1 MRSQAFILNKIDYM
15 GRWFV
20 NSVEYTINLLLM
32 TYLSVRTAVFE
43 QAQGF
48 RTVFSVVSQ
57 QIYFTGW
64 QALPLISALAVAAG
78 SIVIMQSSFQLNFL
92 GGQGQIGKLLIVI
105 IVREIGP
112 LLTALIVIARS
123 GTAVASELG
132 NMKVNNEIEA
142 LRSLGINPLSYIV
155 FPRLMGGLLS
165 VLCLSFYFV
174 VIALMGGFFVTKLIH
189 DMPINFFIVNIANA
203 VEANDVVLFLVK
215 NTFSGVIIFAV
226 SCYQGLK
233 VEHSPNEVPVA
244 TTKAV
249 VNSIIYVVGFF
260 VIATAIFY
268 INELTR
274 FGVI

>member
-1 MRSQAFILNKIDYM
+1 MRGHLFILNKIDYL
-15 GRWFV
+15 GRWCVHSF
-20 NSVEYTINLLLM
+20 EYTCNLFLM
-32 TYLSVRTAVFE
+32 TYLSFRTAFFE

-48 RTVFSVVSQ
+48 KTIFSVVSQ

-64 QALPLISALAVAAG
+64 QALPLISALALAAG
-78 SIVIMQSSFQLNFL
+78 SVVIMQSSFQLNFL
-92 GGQGQIGKLLIVI
+92 GGQEQIGKLLIII

-142 LRSLGINPLSYIV
+142 LKSLGVNPLSYIV
-155 FPRLMGGLLS
+155 FPRIVGGLIS

-174 VIALMGGFFVTKLIH
+174 LIALVGGFFITKLIH
-189 DMPINFFIVNIANA
+189 DMPIDFFILNIANA
-203 VEANDVVLFLVK
+203 LEANDVILFLIK
-215 NTFSGVIIFAV
+215 NTFSGLVIFAV

-233 VEHSPNEVPVA
+233 VEQSPNEVPIA

-260 VIATAIFY
+260 VIATIIFY